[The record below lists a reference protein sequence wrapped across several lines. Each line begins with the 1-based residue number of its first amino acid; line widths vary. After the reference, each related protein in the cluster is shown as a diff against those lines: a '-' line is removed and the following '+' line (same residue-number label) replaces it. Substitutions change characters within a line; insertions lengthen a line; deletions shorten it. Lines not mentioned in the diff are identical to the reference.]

1 MTIRRFTAILGALSV
16 MVLFTHCDKNDN
28 TKEPTNNKPTASFTV
43 DPLSGG
49 LQTVFNF
56 DASNSFDD
64 ETAQEA
70 LQVRWDFDGDGNWD
84 TDYSED
90 KNATYQYDATGTYEA
105 KLIVKDTEGQTDET
119 SRSLTVS
126 AGAPTAAFTVSPASG
141 NTETLFEFDASA
153 SSDDNT
159 PASELQVRWDF
170 DGNGDWDTEYST
182 GKTAEHQYTTP
193 GTYDA
198 KLEVQDGDNLSSTA
212 TVSVSV
218 DEAPP
223 AGCPPT
229 LVDPRDGKEYATIE
243 IGEQCWMAENLNIG
257 DRINGNQ
264 TPSDNGSIEKYC
276 YDDSETNCDT
286 YGGLY
291 MWNELMEYTTT
302 EGAQGICPDGWH
314 VPTDSEWMMME
325 VALGMSYEDATST
338 GLRGT
343 DEGAKLRVGGSSGF
357 EAMLAGYRNSGGDFS
372 SLDGYATFFT
382 SSPSSNL
389 AWSRYLFNN
398 MDQVMRNKYDKSM
411 SYSLRCLKDE

>member
-1 MTIRRFTAILGALSV
+1 MTTRKITALISAMLFV
-16 MVLFTHCDKNDN
+16 VLFTQCDKNDN
-28 TKEPTNNKPTASFTV
+28 TEETVNNKPTASFII
-43 DPLSGG
+43 DPTSGG
-49 LQTVFNF
+49 LQTVFTF
-56 DASNSFDD
+56 DASNSFDE
-64 ETAQEA
+64 ETTQES
-70 LQVRWDFDGDGNWD
+70 LQVRWDFNGDGNWD

-90 KNATYQYDATGTYEA
+90 KTVTYQYDATGTYEA
-105 KLIVKDTEGQTDET
+105 KLLVKDTEGQTDET
-119 SRSLTVS
+119 SKSLTVS
-126 AGAPTAAFTVSPASG
+126 AGAPTAAFIVSPASG
-141 NTETLFEFDASA
+141 NTETMFEFDASG

-159 PASELQVRWDF
+159 PLTDLQVRWDF
-170 DGNGDWDTEYST
+170 DGNGSWDTDYST
-182 GKTAEHQYTTP
+182 SKIASHQYTNA
-193 GTYDA
+193 GTYVA
-198 KLEVQDGDNLSSTA
+198 MLEVQDDDNLSSTA
-212 TVSVSV
+212 SANISV
-218 DEAPP
+218 ENAPP
-223 AGCPPT
+223 EGCPPI
-229 LVDPRDGKEYATIE
+229 LEDPRDGKEYATLE

-276 YDDSETNCDT
+276 YDDEESNCDT

-291 MWNELMEYTTT
+291 MWNELMQYTST

-314 VPTDSEWMMME
+314 VPTDAEWMMLE
-325 VALGMSYEDATST
+325 VEIGMSYEDATST